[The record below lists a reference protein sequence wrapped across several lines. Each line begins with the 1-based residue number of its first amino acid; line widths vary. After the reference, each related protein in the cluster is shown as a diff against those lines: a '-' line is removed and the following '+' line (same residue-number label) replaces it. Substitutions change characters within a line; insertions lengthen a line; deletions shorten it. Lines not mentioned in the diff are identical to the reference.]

1 MSNGIV
7 SFILNL
13 FSSDPLFHIEQDGD
27 AVIITVDVSEYLNA
41 DNVVASSTIE
51 DGELT
56 VRVSP
61 DDE

>member
-1 MSNGIV
+1 MSNAII
-7 SFILNL
+7 SFILNF
-13 FSSDPLFHIEQDGD
+13 FSSDPPFHIEQDGD

-51 DGELT
+51 DGALT

-61 DDE
+61 DGE